1 MKKYQLF
8 ICFIFCVSFAIAQDA
23 GQLIKTVKAK
33 LERVDNYEAT
43 GVMKT
48 DIAFIKAPI
57 GKIKIYFKKPNL
69 FKIKKEGGISLLPK
83 GGLSVNLSSLIASS
97 NYTTI
102 DAGVQAVGT
111 KQLRV
116 VKLLPN
122 EETSDVVITTLY
134 IYEKES
140 LIEKAIT
147 TTKENGT
154 YTMYMNYG
162 AYSNYGLPDK
172 VVFEFNTKNYK
183 LPKGITLEFEDDSK
197 PLSAAQQ
204 LKNKKG
210 RVEISYKNYS
220 INKGIAAN
228 IFN

>member
-1 MKKYQLF
+1 M
-8 ICFIFCVSFAIAQDA
+8 AQDVT
-23 GQLIKTVKAK
+23 QLIKKVKAK
-33 LERVDNYEAT
+33 LELVDNYEAT

-97 NYTTI
+97 NYASI
-102 DAGVQAVGT
+102 DAGVQDVGG
-111 KQLRV
+111 KKLRV

-122 EETSDVVITTLY
+122 EENSDVVISTLY
-134 IYEKES
+134 IDEKES
-140 LIEKAIT
+140 LIEKAVT

-154 YTMYMNYG
+154 YTMIMNYG
-162 AYSNYGLPDK
+162 SFSKYGLPDQ

-210 RVEISYKNYS
+210 RVEINYKNY
-220 INKGIAAN
+220 IVNKGIPAA

>member
-1 MKKYQLF
+1 MKKCSLF
-8 ICFIFCVSFAIAQDA
+8 VLFVFSASLAFAQDA
-23 GQLIKTVKAK
+23 AQLIKKVKAK
-33 LERVDNYEAT
+33 LELVDNYEAT
-43 GVMKT
+43 GIMKT

-97 NYTTI
+97 NYSTI
-102 DAGVQAVGT
+102 DAGLQDFGS
-111 KQLRV
+111 KKLRV
-116 VKLLPN
+116 IKLLPN
-122 EETSDVVITTLY
+122 EESSDVVISTLY
-134 IYEKES
+134 INEKES
-140 LIEKAIT
+140 LIEKAVT

-154 YTMYMNYG
+154 YTMIMNYG
-162 AYSNYGLPDK
+162 AYSNYGLPDQ

-183 LPKGITLEFEDDSK
+183 LPKGITLEFEDNCK
-197 PLSAAQQ
+197 PLSAEQV

-210 RVEISYKNYS
+210 RVEINYKNY
-220 INKGIAAN
+220 IVNKGIPAA

>member
-210 RVEISYKNYS
+210 RVEISYKNY
-220 INKGIAAN
+220 IVNKGIAAS

>member
-1 MKKYQLF
+1 MKKCCLF
-8 ICFIFCVSFAIAQDA
+8 VLFVFFASVAMAQDA
-23 GQLIKTVKAK
+23 SQLIKKVKAK
-33 LERVDNYEAT
+33 LELVDNYEAT

-97 NYTTI
+97 SYSTI
-102 DAGVQAVGT
+102 DAGIQDLGS
-111 KQLRV
+111 KKLRV

-122 EETSDVVITTLY
+122 EESSDVVISTLY
-134 IYEKES
+134 INEKES
-140 LIEKAIT
+140 LIEKAVT

-154 YTMYMNYG
+154 YTMLMRYG
-162 AYSNYGLPDK
+162 AFSNYGLPDQ

-197 PLSAAQQ
+197 PLTAAQQ

-210 RVEISYKNYS
+210 RVEINYKNYVV
-220 INKGIAAN
+220 NKGIPAA

>member
-1 MKKYQLF
+1 MKKCSLF
-8 ICFIFCVSFAIAQDA
+8 VMFVFCASLVMAQDA
-23 GQLIKTVKAK
+23 AQLIKKVKAK
-33 LERVDNYEAT
+33 LELVNNYEAT

-97 NYTTI
+97 NYSTI
-102 DAGVQAVGT
+102 DAGIQDLGS
-111 KQLRV
+111 KKLRII
-116 VKLLPN
+116 KLLPN
-122 EETSDVVITTLY
+122 EESSDVVISTLY
-134 IYEKES
+134 INEKES
-140 LIEKAIT
+140 LIEKAVT

-154 YTMYMNYG
+154 YTMLMRYG
-162 AYSNYGLPDK
+162 AFSNYGLPDQ

-183 LPKGITLEFEDDSK
+183 LPKGITLEFEDESK

-210 RVEISYKNYS
+210 RVEINYKNYVV
-220 INKGIAAN
+220 NKGIPTE

>member
-1 MKKYQLF
+1 MKKCSLF
-8 ICFIFCVSFAIAQDA
+8 VMFVSCASLVMAQDA
-23 GQLIKTVKAK
+23 AQLIKKVKAK
-33 LERVDNYEAT
+33 LELVNNYEAT

-97 NYTTI
+97 NYSTI
-102 DAGVQAVGT
+102 DAGIQDLGS
-111 KQLRV
+111 KKLRII
-116 VKLLPN
+116 KLLPN
-122 EETSDVVITTLY
+122 EESSDVVISTLY
-134 IYEKES
+134 INEKES

-154 YTMYMNYG
+154 YTMIMNYG
-162 AYSNYGLPDK
+162 AYSNYGLPDQ

-183 LPKGITLEFEDDSK
+183 LPKGITLEFEDESK

-210 RVEISYKNYS
+210 RVEINYKNYVV
-220 INKGIAAN
+220 NKGIPPA

>member
-1 MKKYQLF
+1 MKKCCLF
-8 ICFIFCVSFAIAQDA
+8 VLFIFCASLAMAQDVT
-23 GQLIKTVKAK
+23 QLIKKVKAK
-33 LERVDNYEAT
+33 LELVDNYEAT

-97 NYTTI
+97 NYASI
-102 DAGVQAVGT
+102 DAGIQDIGS
-111 KQLRV
+111 KKLRV

-122 EETSDVVITTLY
+122 EENSDVVISTLY
-134 IYEKES
+134 IDEKES
-140 LIEKAIT
+140 LIEKAVT

-154 YTMYMNYG
+154 YTMIMNYG
-162 AYSNYGLPDK
+162 SFSKYGLPDQ

-210 RVEISYKNYS
+210 RVEINYKNYVV
-220 INKGIAAN
+220 NKGIPAA

>member
-1 MKKYQLF
+1 MKKCRLF
-8 ICFIFCVSFAIAQDA
+8 VLFIFCASLAMAQDA
-23 GQLIKTVKAK
+23 SQLIKKVKAK
-33 LERVDNYEAT
+33 LELVDNYEAT

-102 DAGVQAVGT
+102 DAGLQDVGT
-111 KQLRV
+111 KKLRV

-122 EETSDVVITTLY
+122 EETSDVVISTLY
-134 IYEKES
+134 INEKES

-154 YTMYMNYG
+154 YTMLMNYG
-162 AYSNYGLPDK
+162 VYSNYGLPDK

-220 INKGIAAN
+220 VNKGIPAA

>member
-1 MKKYQLF
+1 VL
-8 ICFIFCVSFAIAQDA
+8 
-23 GQLIKTVKAK
+23 L
-33 LERVDNYEAT
+33 
-43 GVMKT
+43 KT

-134 IYEKES
+134 IY
-140 LIEKAIT
+140 
-147 TTKENGT
+147 
-154 YTMYMNYG
+154 
-162 AYSNYGLPDK
+162 
-172 VVFEFNTKNYK
+172 
-183 LPKGITLEFEDDSK
+183 
-197 PLSAAQQ
+197 
-204 LKNKKG
+204 
-210 RVEISYKNYS
+210 
-220 INKGIAAN
+220 
-228 IFN
+228 

>member
-1 MKKYQLF
+1 MKKCCLF
-8 ICFIFCVSFAIAQDA
+8 IFFIFCASFAIAQDA
-23 GQLIKTVKAK
+23 AQLIKKVKAK
-33 LERVDNYEAT
+33 LELVDNYEAT

-97 NYTTI
+97 NYSTI
-102 DAGVQAVGT
+102 DAGIQDLGS
-111 KQLRV
+111 KKLRII
-116 VKLLPN
+116 KLLPN
-122 EETSDVVITTLY
+122 EESSDVVITTLY
-134 IYEKES
+134 INEKES
-140 LIEKAIT
+140 LIEKAVT

-154 YTMYMNYG
+154 YTMLMNYG
-162 AYSNYGLPDK
+162 AYSNFGLPDQ

-197 PLSAAQQ
+197 PLSAAQL

-210 RVEISYKNYS
+210 RVEINYKNY
-220 INKGIAAN
+220 IVNKGVPAV

>member
-1 MKKYQLF
+1 MKKCRLF
-8 ICFIFCVSFAIAQDA
+8 IFFIFCASFAIAQDA
-23 GQLIKTVKAK
+23 AQLIKKVKAK
-33 LERVDNYEAT
+33 LELVDNYEAT

-97 NYTTI
+97 NYSTI
-102 DAGVQAVGT
+102 DAGIQDLGS
-111 KQLRV
+111 KKLRII
-116 VKLLPN
+116 KLLPN
-122 EETSDVVITTLY
+122 EESSDVVITTLY
-134 IYEKES
+134 INEKEC
-140 LIEKAIT
+140 LIEKAVT

-154 YTMYMNYG
+154 YTMLMNYG
-162 AYSNYGLPDK
+162 AYSNFGLPDQ

-197 PLSAAQQ
+197 PLSAAQL

-210 RVEISYKNYS
+210 RVEINYKNY
-220 INKGIAAN
+220 IVNKGVPAV

>member
-1 MKKYQLF
+1 MKKCCLF
-8 ICFIFCVSFAIAQDA
+8 VLFIFCVSVAMSQDA
-23 GQLIKTVKAK
+23 AQLIKKVKAK
-33 LERVDNYEAT
+33 LELVDNYEAT

-97 NYTTI
+97 NYSTI
-102 DAGVQAVGT
+102 DAGIQDFGA
-111 KQLRV
+111 KKLRII
-116 VKLLPN
+116 KLLPN
-122 EETSDVVITTLY
+122 EESSDVVISTLY
-134 IYEKES
+134 INEKES

-154 YTMYMNYG
+154 YTMLMRYG
-162 AYSNYGLPDK
+162 AYSSYGLPDQ

-183 LPKGITLEFEDDSK
+183 LPKGITLEFEDESK

-210 RVEISYKNYS
+210 RVEINYKNYVV
-220 INKGIAAN
+220 NKGIPAA

>member
-1 MKKYQLF
+1 MKKCRLF
-8 ICFIFCVSFAIAQDA
+8 VLFIFCASLAVAQDVT
-23 GQLIKTVKAK
+23 QLIKKVKAK
-33 LERVDNYEAT
+33 LELVDNYEAT

-97 NYTTI
+97 NYSTI
-102 DAGVQAVGT
+102 DAGVQELGA
-111 KQLRV
+111 KKLRV

-122 EETSDVVITTLY
+122 EEASDVVISTLY
-134 IYEKES
+134 INEKES

-154 YTMYMNYG
+154 YTMLMNYG
-162 AYSNYGLPDK
+162 VYSNVGLPDK

-210 RVEISYKNYS
+210 RVEISYKNY
-220 INKGIAAN
+220 IVNKGIPAA

>member
-1 MKKYQLF
+1 M
-8 ICFIFCVSFAIAQDA
+8 AQDA
-23 GQLIKTVKAK
+23 AQLIKKVKAK
-33 LERVDNYEAT
+33 LELVDNYEAT

-97 NYTTI
+97 NYSTI
-102 DAGVQAVGT
+102 DAGVQDIGD
-111 KQLRV
+111 KKLRV

-122 EETSDVVITTLY
+122 EESSDVVISTLY
-134 IYEKES
+134 INEKES
-140 LIEKAIT
+140 LIEKAVT

-154 YTMYMNYG
+154 YTMPMNYG
-162 AYSNYGLPDK
+162 AYSNFGLPDK

-183 LPKGITLEFEDDSK
+183 LPKGITLEFEDESK

-210 RVEISYKNYS
+210 RVEINYKNYS
-220 INKGIAAN
+220 VNKGIAAAV
-228 IFN
+228 FN

>member
-1 MKKYQLF
+1 MKKCRLF
-8 ICFIFCVSFAIAQDA
+8 VLLMLCASFAMAQDVT
-23 GQLIKTVKAK
+23 QLIKRVKSK
-33 LERVDNYEAT
+33 LELVDNYEAT

-102 DAGVQAVGT
+102 DAGVQDIGD
-111 KQLRV
+111 KKLRV

-122 EETSDVVITTLY
+122 EETSDVVISTLY
-134 IYEKES
+134 INEKES

-154 YTMYMNYG
+154 YTMLMNYG

-183 LPKGITLEFEDDSK
+183 LPKGITLEFEDESK

-220 INKGIAAN
+220 VNKGIPAA

>member
-1 MKKYQLF
+1 MF
-8 ICFIFCVSFAIAQDA
+8 VFCASLVMAQDA
-23 GQLIKTVKAK
+23 AQLIKKVKAK
-33 LERVDNYEAT
+33 LELVNNYEAT

-97 NYTTI
+97 NYSTI
-102 DAGVQAVGT
+102 DAGIQDLGS
-111 KQLRV
+111 KKLRII
-116 VKLLPN
+116 KLLPN
-122 EETSDVVITTLY
+122 EESSDVVISTLY
-134 IYEKES
+134 INEKES

-154 YTMYMNYG
+154 YTMIMNYG
-162 AYSNYGLPDK
+162 AYSNYGLPDQ

-183 LPKGITLEFEDDSK
+183 LPKGITLEFEDESK

-210 RVEISYKNYS
+210 RVEINYKNYVV
-220 INKGIAAN
+220 NKVIPPA

>member
-8 ICFIFCVSFAIAQDA
+8 IFFIFCASFAIAQDA

-134 IYEKES
+134 INEKES

-154 YTMYMNYG
+154 YTMFMNYG

-197 PLSAAQQ
+197 PLSVAQQ

>member
-1 MKKYQLF
+1 MKKCRLF
-8 ICFIFCVSFAIAQDA
+8 VLFIFCASLAVAQDVT
-23 GQLIKTVKAK
+23 QLIKKVKAK
-33 LERVDNYEAT
+33 LELVDNYEAT

-69 FKIKKEGGISLLPK
+69 FKFKKEGGISLLPK

-97 NYTTI
+97 NYSTI
-102 DAGVQAVGT
+102 DAGVQEVGA
-111 KQLRV
+111 KKLRV

-122 EETSDVVITTLY
+122 EEASDVVISTLY
-134 IYEKES
+134 INEKES

-154 YTMYMNYG
+154 YTMLMNYG
-162 AYSNYGLPDK
+162 VYSNVGLPDK

-210 RVEISYKNYS
+210 RVEISYKNY
-220 INKGIAAN
+220 IVNKGIPAA

>member
-1 MKKYQLF
+1 MKKCRLF
-8 ICFIFCVSFAIAQDA
+8 VLFIFCASLAVAQDVT
-23 GQLIKTVKAK
+23 QLIKKVKAK
-33 LERVDNYEAT
+33 LELVDNYEAT

-97 NYTTI
+97 NYSTI
-102 DAGVQAVGT
+102 DAGVQEVGA
-111 KQLRV
+111 KKLRV

-122 EETSDVVITTLY
+122 EEASDVVISTLY
-134 IYEKES
+134 INEKES

-154 YTMYMNYG
+154 YTMLMNYG
-162 AYSNYGLPDK
+162 VYSNVGLPDK

-210 RVEISYKNYS
+210 RVEISYKNY
-220 INKGIAAN
+220 IVNKGIPAA

>member
-1 MKKYQLF
+1 MKKCCLF
-8 ICFIFCVSFAIAQDA
+8 VLFIFCVSFAMAQDA
-23 GQLIKTVKAK
+23 VQLIKTVKAK
-33 LERVDNYEAT
+33 LECVDNYEAT

-102 DAGVQAVGT
+102 DAGVQEVGT
-111 KQLRV
+111 KKLRV

-122 EETSDVVITTLY
+122 EETSDVVISTLY
-134 IYEKES
+134 INEKES

-154 YTMYMNYG
+154 YTMLMNYG
-162 AYSNYGLPDK
+162 TYSSYGLPDK

-210 RVEISYKNYS
+210 RVEISYKNY
-220 INKGIAAN
+220 IVNKGIAAS

>member
-1 MKKYQLF
+1 MKKCCLF
-8 ICFIFCVSFAIAQDA
+8 VLFIFCVSVAMSQDA
-23 GQLIKTVKAK
+23 ALLIKKVKAK
-33 LERVDNYEAT
+33 LELVDNYEAT

-97 NYTTI
+97 NYSTI
-102 DAGVQAVGT
+102 DAGIQDFGA
-111 KQLRV
+111 KKLRII
-116 VKLLPN
+116 KLLPN
-122 EETSDVVITTLY
+122 EESSDVVISTLY
-134 IYEKES
+134 INEKES

-154 YTMYMNYG
+154 YTMLMRYG
-162 AYSNYGLPDK
+162 AYSSYGLPDQ

-183 LPKGITLEFEDDSK
+183 LPKGITLEFEDESK

-204 LKNKKG
+204 IKNKKG
-210 RVEISYKNYS
+210 RVEINYKNYVV
-220 INKGIAAN
+220 NKGIPAA

>member
-1 MKKYQLF
+1 MKKCRLF
-8 ICFIFCVSFAIAQDA
+8 VLFIFCASLAIAQDA
-23 GQLIKTVKAK
+23 MQLVKKVKAK
-33 LERVDNYEAT
+33 LELVDNYEAT

-102 DAGVQAVGT
+102 DAGVQDVGA
-111 KQLRV
+111 KKLRV

-122 EETSDVVITTLY
+122 EETSDVVISTLY
-134 IYEKES
+134 INEKEN

-154 YTMYMNYG
+154 YTMLMNYG
-162 AYSNYGLPDK
+162 TYSNYGLPDK

-220 INKGIAAN
+220 VNKGIPAA

>member
-1 MKKYQLF
+1 MKKLTVF
-8 ICFIFCVSFAIAQDA
+8 IVGLMLIQFSVNAQSNA
-23 GQLIKTVKAK
+23 LI
-33 LERVDNYEAT
+33 ERVTKKLNLVNDYVAT

-48 DIAFIKAPI
+48 DVAFIKASL
-57 GKIKIYFKKPNL
+57 GKVKVYFKKPNL

-97 NYTTI
+97 NYSTI
-102 DAGVQAVGT
+102 DAGIQAVGA
-111 KQLRV
+111 KNLRV

-122 EETSDVVITTLY
+122 EEASDVVITTLY
-134 IYEKES
+134 INEKES

-154 YTMYMNYG
+154 YTMLMNYG
-162 AYSNYGLPDK
+162 AYSNVGLPDK

-210 RVEISYKNYS
+210 RVEISYKNY
-220 INKGIAAN
+220 IVNKGIPAA

>member
-1 MKKYQLF
+1 MKKCCLF
-8 ICFIFCVSFAIAQDA
+8 VSFIFCVSVAMAQDA
-23 GQLIKTVKAK
+23 AQLIKIVKAK
-33 LERVDNYEAT
+33 LDRVDNYEAT

-102 DAGVQAVGT
+102 DAGVQELGA
-111 KQLRV
+111 KKLRV

-122 EETSDVVITTLY
+122 EESSDVVISTLY
-134 IYEKES
+134 INEKES

-154 YTMYMNYG
+154 YTMLMNYG

-172 VVFEFNTKNYK
+172 VVFEFNTN
-183 LPKGITLEFEDDSK
+183 LWRGLHFNSCK
-197 PLSAAQQ
+197 PAIYG
-204 LKNKKG
+204 K
-210 RVEISYKNYS
+210 I
-220 INKGIAAN
+220 
-228 IFN
+228 